1 MDTVE
6 GKAAIVTGAA
16 SGIGRGT
23 AHALAAR
30 GAQVVVADI
39 DLAGAQAVVEEIRSA
54 GGQAIA
60 VAADVGTDEAF
71 VRLRDDTLAAFGRID
86 IVMNNAGVITRGLP
100 EYIPIEEWQRVI
112 NVNLFSVVR
121 SHATF
126 LPIFLEQGSGHFVN
140 TASFA
145 GLMSYSYDRLPYV
158 ASKAAIIQIS
168 EGLALY
174 ALPQGIGVTVLCPG
188 PVATNIG
195 RNMPSFGPDTPTRGP
210 GPQFQARDP
219 FDVGR
224 EVVAAIEADQF
235 LLTTDDQVRPI
246 LVARAGDWDGYVHRQ
261 IATMA
266 ES

>member
-1 MDTVE
+1 MQEVE
-6 GKAAIVTGAA
+6 GKVAIVTGAA
-16 SGIGRGT
+16 SGIGRGV
-23 AHALAAR
+23 AHALGSR
-30 GAQVVVADI
+30 GARVVVADI
-39 DLAGAQAVVEEIRSA
+39 DLEGAQAVTQEIEFA
-54 GGQAIA
+54 GGQALA
-60 VAADVGTDEAF
+60 QRVDVGEDGAF
-71 VRLRDDTLAAFGRID
+71 EQLRSTVIDAYGQVD

-100 EYIPIEEWQRVI
+100 QFIPIEEWQRVI

-121 SHATF
+121 SHAAF
-126 LPIFLEQGSGHFVN
+126 LPGFIEQGSGHFVN

-174 ALPQGIGVTVLCPG
+174 ARPLGIGVTVLCPG

-210 GPQFQARDP
+210 GPQFQVRDP
-219 FDVGR
+219 LEVGH
-224 EVVAAIEADQF
+224 EVVDAIQADRF
-235 LLTTDDQVRPI
+235 LITTDDQVREI
-246 LVARAGDWDGYVHRQ
+246 LVSRAQDWDGYVARQ

-266 ES
+266 QD